1 MSERIP
7 KINELIHHHIAE
19 LLPRE
24 VDFKQGVFVT
34 VAKVDTTPDLRYTRI
49 FISIFPIKE
58 TPYVL
63 ATLKKERGA
72 LQRKL
77 NGKLHMKPL
86 PRIVFQSDDTEEKA
100 DEVERLLR
108 TL

>member
-1 MSERIP
+1 MSDRVL

-24 VDFKQGVFVT
+24 VDFKLGVFVT
-34 VAKVDTTPDLRYTRI
+34 VSRVDTTPDLRYTRI
-49 FISIFPIKE
+49 FISIFPAKE

-72 LQRKL
+72 LQNKL
-77 NGKLHMKPL
+77 NKKLHMKPL
-86 PRIVFQSDDTEEKA
+86 PRIVFRSDDTEEKA